1 MGNTSTKESRGGRD
15 GHEAGGSSRGGGYH
29 GELPEQRSSR
39 RASHRP
45 DRNMSALNILTGGGV
60 SSSSRREHR
69 EREREREEQEDAPFQ
84 SRETRAERE
93 QRRLLKER
101 QMRAIERERSMAEE
115 HVDGG
120 FLVAT
125 GIYPAAEDWDHS
137 VVRQL
142 QIERKMAPYWRGLGD
157 FEDHWAEHQ
166 IIAAARG
173 LEIPPADE
181 VPEGLVPQ
189 PLAGRVESPNE
200 SIQNLMVPIGGRT
213 MSASSERTGSN
224 PGSSLPSPTSPAPT
238 HSLKPHKRAM
248 AAVMSISSRN
258 GSQQEIVPTGPREV
272 NLTPDDPFING
283 QPREVFLYKDGGE
296 CPLCYMYYPRFLNM
310 TRCCGQSICSECFV
324 HIKRPDPHL
333 PEHHGDQPAQE
344 GAEVNSS
351 DDTEELIM
359 EPAKCPYCQ
368 QPEFGITY
376 EAPPFRRGLVYA
388 APGLGAMGTAM
399 SSTSSLNTGNLSPT
413 SATTPANANRRR
425 THSLSANAS
434 GVITTDRIRPDWS
447 NKLNAARAQQR
458 RRAAA
463 ANALHQAAFFM
474 PGGEQRNSI
483 FGRSTGRFISRRST
497 RGSENSQA
505 GGGASSSQQQEG
517 GAGGEGASAQRPQ
530 SMADPA
536 GARTS
541 SARTGPSREAI
552 NAAHLESMMMAEAI
566 RLSLADEEERRK
578 KEEKE
583 AEKQAKKDAKK
594 KEKEDRKANRRKSS
608 ISGLTGG
615 IGSLAAASASSLS
628 LGLGL
633 RRRNSAS
640 AGASGSSPAAAGGLM
655 AAAAGAN
662 TAASQSTEVL
672 PTTAATSTS
681 SSTSTS
687 TAAVEAASAQ
697 QQQQQQESSS
707 SRDKGKGVEHP
718 AAATSEGMP
727 SSQPTSAGPTSSNSS
742 LPIPISQP
750 PRGSSHLRQISNAS
764 SISSSGMGESP
775 SGSYPAASAQH
786 GGAQDDDPRGSGL
799 SLADGGKSDDESA
812 GATESMFNFTSLSQ
826 MVGVEL
832 EQKQGG
838 EEAAV
843 AEHHEAATTGSNES
857 DKASVGHLEHVE
869 HVENPVPVT
878 HTTSEMMQEKP
889 SVDNE
894 EASSSSSTPP
904 AAQPTSVPSAGGA
917 LDTIREK
924 NSAATATELATAL
937 NITTTEDEAAVSGT
951 PSVMITPETPAPMS
965 DEGQESKQLGYSN

>member
-1 MGNTSTKESRGGRD
+1 M
-15 GHEAGGSSRGGGYH
+15 
-29 GELPEQRSSR
+29 
-39 RASHRP
+39 
-45 DRNMSALNILTGGGV
+45 
-60 SSSSRREHR
+60 
-69 EREREREEQEDAPFQ
+69 
-84 SRETRAERE
+84 
-93 QRRLLKER
+93 
-101 QMRAIERERSMAEE
+101 
-115 HVDGG
+115 
-120 FLVAT
+120 
-125 GIYPAAEDWDHS
+125 
-137 VVRQL
+137 
-142 QIERKMAPYWRGLGD
+142 QIERKIAPYWRGLGD
-157 FEDHWAEHQ
+157 FEEHWAEHQ

-189 PLAGRVESPNE
+189 PAAGRVESPNE
-200 SIQNLMVPIGGRT
+200 SIQNLMVPIGSRT
-213 MSASSERTGSN
+213 MSASSERSGSN

-238 HSLKPHKRAM
+238 YSLKPHKRAM
-248 AAVMSISSRN
+248 AAVMSMSSRN
-258 GSQQEIVPTGPREV
+258 GSQQDIVPTGPREI
-272 NLTPDDPFING
+272 NMNPDDPFING
-283 QPREVFLYKDGGE
+283 QPREVFLYKEGLE
-296 CPLCYMYYPRFLNM
+296 CPLCYMYYPRFLNT
-310 TRCCGQSICSECFV
+310 TRCCGQPICSECFV

-333 PEHHGDQPAQE
+333 PEHHGDQPSQE
-344 GAEVNSS
+344 GAEANNNE
-351 DDTEELIM
+351 DTEELIM
-359 EPAKCPYCQ
+359 EPSKCPYCQ
-368 QPEFGITY
+368 QPDFGITY

-413 SATTPANANRRR
+413 SANTPATANRRR

-483 FGRSTGRFISRRST
+483 FGRSTTRFISRRST

-505 GGGASSSQQQEG
+505 ASSSQQQEG
-517 GAGGEGASAQRPQ
+517 EGAAAAQPLHG
-530 SMADPA
+530 MVDPA

-640 AGASGSSPAAAGGLM
+640 AGAPSSSSAGGLM
-655 AAAAGAN
+655 AAAGAN

-672 PTTAATSTS
+672 PTTTTSTS

-687 TAAVEAASAQ
+687 TAAAEAAAAQ
-697 QQQQQQESSS
+697 QQPQEAS
-707 SRDKGKGVEHP
+707 SRDKGKGVEH
-718 AAATSEGMP
+718 AAATTSEST

-750 PRGSSHLRQISNAS
+750 PRGASHLRQISNAS

-775 SGSYPAASAQH
+775 SGSYPTSAQH
-786 GGAQDDDPRGSGL
+786 GHGTQEDDPRGSGL

-832 EQKQGG
+832 EHKQGG
-838 EEAAV
+838 EEATA
-843 AEHHEAATTGSNES
+843 AEHHEAQAHDAATTGSNES

-869 HVENPVPVT
+869 HVETAASVA
-878 HTTSEMMQEKP
+878 TTGNMTQEKP
-889 SVDNE
+889 RADSE
-894 EASSSSSTPP
+894 EASSSASTPP
-904 AAQPTSVPSAGGA
+904 SAQPTSVPSAGGA
-917 LDTIREK
+917 LDSIREK
-924 NSAATATELATAL
+924 NSAATATELATTL
-937 NITTTEDEAAVSGT
+937 NISTTEDEEAVVNSNAPRAEP

>member
-29 GELPEQRSSR
+29 GQLPEQRSSR

-213 MSASSERTGSN
+213 LSASSERTGSN

-258 GSQQEIVPTGPREV
+258 ASQQEIVPSGPREV
-272 NLTPDDPFING
+272 NMTPDDPFING

-296 CPLCYMYYPRFLNM
+296 CPLCYMYYPRFLNT

-333 PEHHGDQPAQE
+333 PEHHGDQPPQE
-344 GAEVNSS
+344 GAEANNS

-399 SSTSSLNTGNLSPT
+399 SSTSSLNTGSLSPT

-505 GGGASSSQQQEG
+505 GGA
-517 GAGGEGASAQRPQ
+517 

-608 ISGLTGG
+608 ISGLTGE
-615 IGSLAAASASSLS
+615 LAAW
-628 LGLGL
+628 
-633 RRRNSAS
+633 RRLVPRFCGSV
-640 AGASGSSPAAAGGLM
+640 GFQSGCRWPDGGAGG
-655 AAAAGAN
+655 GN

-672 PTTAATSTS
+672 PATTTATSTS

-687 TAAVEAASAQ
+687 TAAVEAAAAAQ

-707 SRDKGKGVEHP
+707 SRDKGKGVEH
-718 AAATSEGMP
+718 AAATSECTS

-775 SGSYPAASAQH
+775 SGSYPTASAQH
-786 GGAQDDDPRGSGL
+786 GGVHDDHPRGSGL

-832 EQKQGG
+832 EQKQKQGG
-838 EEAAV
+838 DEAAV

-869 HVENPVPVT
+869 HVEHPAPA
-878 HTTSEMMQEKP
+878 TTAGEMMQEKLLA
-889 SVDNE
+889 DNK

-904 AAQPTSVPSAGGA
+904 AAQSTSVPSAGGA

-937 NITTTEDEAAVSGT
+937 NITTTEDEAAVVSNNT
-951 PSVMITPETPAPMS
+951 NTNAHAPRAEPPSVMITPETPAPMS
-965 DEGQESKQLGYSN
+965 DDRQESKQLGYSN

>member
-1 MGNTSTKESRGGRD
+1 
-15 GHEAGGSSRGGGYH
+15 
-29 GELPEQRSSR
+29 
-39 RASHRP
+39 
-45 DRNMSALNILTGGGV
+45 
-60 SSSSRREHR
+60 
-69 EREREREEQEDAPFQ
+69 
-84 SRETRAERE
+84 
-93 QRRLLKER
+93 
-101 QMRAIERERSMAEE
+101 
-115 HVDGG
+115 
-120 FLVAT
+120 
-125 GIYPAAEDWDHS
+125 
-137 VVRQL
+137 
-142 QIERKMAPYWRGLGD
+142 MAPYWRGLGD

-200 SIQNLMVPIGGRT
+200 SVQNLMVPLGGRT

-258 GSQQEIVPTGPREV
+258 GSQQDIVPAAPREV
-272 NLTPDDPFING
+272 NMTPDDPFING
-283 QPREVFLYKDGGE
+283 QPREVFLYKEGLE
-296 CPLCYMYYPRFLNM
+296 CPLCYMYYPRFLNT
-310 TRCCGQSICSECFV
+310 TRCCGQPICSECFV

-333 PEHHGDQPAQE
+333 PEHHGDQPPPE
-344 GAEVNSS
+344 SAEAGSNE
-351 DDTEELIM
+351 DTEELVM

-368 QPEFGITY
+368 QPEFGVTY

-399 SSTSSLNTGNLSPT
+399 SSTSSLHAGNLSPT
-413 SATTPANANRRR
+413 SASTPATANRRR
-425 THSLSANAS
+425 TQSLSANAS

-483 FGRSTGRFISRRST
+483 FGRSTTRFISRRST
-497 RGSENSQA
+497 RGSDHGPA
-505 GGGASSSQQQEG
+505 GGASSSQPPE
-517 GAGGEGASAQRPQ
+517 GAGVDTAPAAAQRPH

-594 KEKEDRKANRRKSS
+594 KDKDERKASRRKSS

-640 AGASGSSPAAAGGLM
+640 AGASGSHPA
-655 AAAAGAN
+655 AN

-672 PTTAATSTS
+672 PPTTTSTS

-687 TAAVEAASAQ
+687 TAAVDAAAQ
-697 QQQQQQESSS
+697 QQQQQEAS
-707 SRDKGKGVEHP
+707 SRDKGKGVEH
-718 AAATSEGMP
+718 AAAAEGTSG
-727 SSQPTSAGPTSSNSS
+727 NSS

-775 SGSYPAASAQH
+775 SGSYPATSPPH
-786 GGAQDDDPRGSGL
+786 GPALGGDPRGSGL

-832 EQKQGG
+832 EHQPGG
-838 EEAAV
+838 EKAAA
-843 AEHHEAATTGSNES
+843 AEHHEAQAQAQDAATTGSNES
-857 DKASVGHLEHVE
+857 DKVSVGHLEHVE
-869 HVENPVPVT
+869 HVETAAPATAGEV
-878 HTTSEMMQEKP
+878 MQEK
-889 SVDNE
+889 E
-894 EASSSSSTPP
+894 EASSSASTPP
-904 AAQPTSVPSAGGA
+904 APPTSVPAAGGA
-917 LDTIREK
+917 LDPIREK
-924 NSAATATELATAL
+924 NSAATATELATTL
-937 NITTTEDEAAVSGT
+937 NITTEDEAVNNTNSHAPRAEP

>member
-1 MGNTSTKESRGGRD
+1 MKPAAAPG
-15 GHEAGGSSRGGGYH
+15 GGGYH
-29 GELPEQRSSR
+29 GQLPEQRSSR

-258 GSQQEIVPTGPREV
+258 GSQQEIVPSGPREV
-272 NLTPDDPFING
+272 NMTPDDPFING

-296 CPLCYMYYPRFLNM
+296 CPLCYMYYPRFLNT

-333 PEHHGDQPAQE
+333 PEHHGDQPPQE
-344 GAEVNSS
+344 GAEANNS

-399 SSTSSLNTGNLSPT
+399 SSTSSLNTGSLSPT

-505 GGGASSSQQQEG
+505 GGASSSQQQEG
-517 GAGGEGASAQRPQ
+517 GAGAEGAPAQRPQ

-608 ISGLTGG
+608 ISGLTGESAAWRRLVPVRLVWDSACGGG
-615 IGSLAAASASSLS
+615 IAL
-628 LGLGL
+628 L
-633 RRRNSAS
+633 RERR
-640 AGASGSSPAAAGGLM
+640 
-655 AAAAGAN
+655 
-662 TAASQSTEVL
+662 
-672 PTTAATSTS
+672 
-681 SSTSTS
+681 
-687 TAAVEAASAQ
+687 EA
-697 QQQQQQESSS
+697 SS
-707 SRDKGKGVEHP
+707 SRDKGKGVEH
-718 AAATSEGMP
+718 AAATSEGTP

-775 SGSYPAASAQH
+775 SGSSPTASAQH

-799 SLADGGKSDDESA
+799 SFADGGKSDDESA

-869 HVENPVPVT
+869 HVEHPAPAT
-878 HTTSEMMQEKP
+878 ITSEMMQEKP

-894 EASSSSSTPP
+894 EASSSSSTPL
-904 AAQPTSVPSAGGA
+904 AAQPISALSAGGA

-924 NSAATATELATAL
+924 NSAPTATELATAL
-937 NITTTEDEAAVSGT
+937 NITTTEDEAAVVSNNT
-951 PSVMITPETPAPMS
+951 NTNAHAPRA
-965 DEGQESKQLGYSN
+965 DPLA